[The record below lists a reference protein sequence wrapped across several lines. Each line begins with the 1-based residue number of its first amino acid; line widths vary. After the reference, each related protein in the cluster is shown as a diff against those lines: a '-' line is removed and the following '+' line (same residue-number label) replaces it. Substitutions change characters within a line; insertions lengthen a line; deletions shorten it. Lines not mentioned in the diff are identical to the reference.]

1 MERKGI
7 MKYAVEVG
15 SGGMIYIP
23 SSATIGLGT
32 YVTLLLWE
40 QKFERL

>member
-1 MERKGI
+1 

-23 SSATIGLGT
+23 SFIDMDTGVKTVLIL
-32 YVTLLLWE
+32 
-40 QKFERL
+40 